1 MFQHV
6 SDAAGG
12 AGKVKIQERTEQG
25 PTQAWAVGDGGIDRA
40 NRRDPLADE
49 VKGFAQQRGLQAV
62 CHASLDFSADM
73 DGFLA
78 KGCVEGQRL
87 LNRYRRGRM
96 SAYDLYQRNQV
107 RRVEWMADQHT
118 FGMACRS
125 ILDFADQDAGG
136 ACGYQRVRRR
146 RGIDSRNEI
155 AFDIDP
161 LGTILLNEGGP
172 CDCAC
177 EIAFEFQRSPS

>member
-1 MFQHV
+1 MRG
-6 SDAAGG
+6 AAG
-12 AGKVKIQERTEQG
+12 ADGKMKIQVRTELG
-25 PTQAWAVGDGGIDRA
+25 PTQAWGVGDVGIVLA

-96 SAYDLYQRNQV
+96 SAHDLYQRNQV
-107 RRVEWMADQHT
+107 RRGERTAHPPPPLIASPPLLSFSRSHPRGP
-118 FGMACRS
+118 FG
-125 ILDFADQDAGG
+125 
-136 ACGYQRVRRR
+136 
-146 RGIDSRNEI
+146 
-155 AFDIDP
+155 P
-161 LGTILLNEGGP
+161 HP
-172 CDCAC
+172 
-177 EIAFEFQRSPS
+177 